1 MGRDIKERQGC
12 FSLIFIYRL
21 TRGIP
26 NNFLREN
33 ISNFPG
39 SLGAKYS
46 YSCLEDGYVI
56 DMPGY
61 PEEIEVECDFPPGYH
76 SNNWVYDL
84 WKSGVWTNFGNIT
97 RCIDPNRL
105 VFLLNHSFVHVFL

>member
-1 MGRDIKERQGC
+1 M
-12 FSLIFIYRL
+12 
-21 TRGIP
+21 
-26 NNFLREN
+26 
-33 ISNFPG
+33 
-39 SLGAKYS
+39 
-46 YSCLEDGYVI
+46 EDGFVI

-61 PEEIEVECDFPPGYH
+61 PEEIEVDCDFPPGYH

-105 VFLLNHSFVHVFL
+105 VFLLNYSLFMSSYSSLFIHLGVMMQFQHCQMILQ